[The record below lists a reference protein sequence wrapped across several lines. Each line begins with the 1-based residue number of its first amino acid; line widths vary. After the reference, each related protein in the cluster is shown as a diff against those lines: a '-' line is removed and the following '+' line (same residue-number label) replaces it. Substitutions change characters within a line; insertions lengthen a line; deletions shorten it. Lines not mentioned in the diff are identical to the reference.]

1 MTDET
6 FKWLI
11 SLSPSGKLPL
21 PSLGLLM
28 NVVCLSRRISAFSGS
43 IEVPGPALS
52 SDVRVGARDFALQRD
67 DVKISSVSVSK
78 RKQLPSSAPPT
89 RQTYFAVVARMDPRQ
104 RGSGMPTTISTPLSR
119 AARLC
124 CAGGIS
130 CSRWG
135 LLFRVQRKPVTHI
148 RFKNSV
154 LSVTCIR
161 MFVTSHTFIIIRNC
175 LVIYEFLVKVR

>member
-28 NVVCLSRRISAFSGS
+28 NVVCLSRRISAFSGP

-52 SDVRVGARDFALQRD
+52 SDGRVGARDFALQRD

-78 RKQLPSSAPPT
+78 RKQLPSPAPPT

-104 RGSGMPTTISTPLSR
+104 RGSGMPTTISTPPLAR
-119 AARLC
+119 GARLC
-124 CAGGIS
+124 CAGQGEFPVPVQEG
-130 CSRWG
+130 SRWG
-135 LLFRVQRKPVTHI
+135 VLFRVQCKPVTHI
-148 RFKNSV
+148 RFKTSV
-154 LSVTCIR
+154 LLVTC
-161 MFVTSHTFIIIRNC
+161 TH
-175 LVIYEFLVKVR
+175 VRDFTHFHYW